1 MKKQHIIML
10 DKVRYGRVLVGDMN
24 MYLMVDTERAIDVGH
39 ILTFRNKDNKNERIH
54 ARVTGYHAQQ
64 SFDEIYKR
72 VDKVR
77 MGYGK
82 NDKADPSDMLK
93 LYTPEQIKKYGA
105 RGYVF
110 QIMPDYKTVD
120 EMNEDELNEYIK
132 ELEKQCKKSF
142 KQMYTN
148 LEKMDDLL
156 GFLGS
161 LAKHHS
167 SIYFAETDPLNH
179 DMFKWLIGKHMGECQ
194 NFLDIVEQKEKEI
207 NYPAHDDYDELVKQG
222 FIK

>member
-1 MKKQHIIML
+1 MKKQHIIVL
-10 DKVRYGRVLVGDMN
+10 DKNRYARVLMGEMN

-39 ILTFRNKDNKNERIH
+39 ILTFRNKDNDERIH

-72 VDKVR
+72 VDKIR

-82 NDKADPSDMLK
+82 NEKADPSDMLK
-93 LYTPEQIKKYGA
+93 IYTPEQIKKYGA

-110 QIMPDYKTVD
+110 QIMPEYKTVD
-120 EMNEDELNEYIK
+120 EMNEQEIAEYNR
-132 ELEKQCKKSF
+132 ELEKHCKKSF
-142 KQMYTN
+142 KQMYSN
-148 LEKMDDLL
+148 LEKTDDLL

-161 LAKHHS
+161 LVKHNH

-179 DMFKWLIGKHMGECQ
+179 DMFKWLVYKHIDECKK
-194 NFLDIVEQKEKEI
+194 FLDAVEQKEKEI